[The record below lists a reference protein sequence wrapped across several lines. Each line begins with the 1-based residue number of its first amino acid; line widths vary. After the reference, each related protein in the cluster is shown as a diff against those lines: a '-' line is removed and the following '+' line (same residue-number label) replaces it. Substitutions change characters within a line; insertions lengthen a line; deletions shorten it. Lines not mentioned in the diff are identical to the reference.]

1 MKDER
6 REGSKF
12 KFRKTKLV
20 LNAMQFEPITRNST
34 ARFLSIIKPDTDP
47 SLIPAADLINH
58 ERPPP
63 ICDHLCLCVSTEK

>member
-58 ERPPP
+58 ERPP